1 MTDTEKIMKRI
12 MKKHPTAK
20 LMFDQEKN
28 LYVDI
33 NGRNLMDDHLLP
45 PTKDVHTA
53 WEMAEL
59 SLKMTQNFNRT
70 HPLRVDMY
78 SSSDKKGRIKK
89 RRKTN
94 LFDGFYDY
102 DGEMYD

>member
-1 MTDTEKIMKRI
+1 
-12 MKKHPTAK
+12 
-20 LMFDQEKN
+20 
-28 LYVDI
+28 
-33 NGRNLMDDHLLP
+33 
-45 PTKDVHTA
+45 
-53 WEMAEL
+53 
-59 SLKMTQNFNRT
+59 MTQNFNRT